1 MAPKLATLTFF
12 ESIAGIWNGFKHS
25 QFSWKKIML
34 WLLGDRSLLSLNFSE
49 SGSKKK
55 KQIKAKLPPRPDD
68 YDDYWYQDDD
78 GTWRNEYDDEGYEFA
93 DDEYDLEEAEEIAQ
107 AIKDEGQARA
117 EAERSQYAAQGDF
130 T

>member
-1 MAPKLATLTFF
+1 MEK
-12 ESIAGIWNGFKHS
+12 N
-25 QFSWKKIML
+25 ML
-34 WLLGDRSLLSLNFSE
+34 WLPGDRSLLSLNFSE

>member
-1 MAPKLATLTFF
+1 M
-12 ESIAGIWNGFKHS
+12 
-25 QFSWKKIML
+25 
-34 WLLGDRSLLSLNFSE
+34 
-49 SGSKKK
+49 
-55 KQIKAKLPPRPDD
+55 PPRPDD

-117 EAERSQYAAQGDF
+117 EAERSQYAAQGKDF
-130 T
+130 DCTKFRTVWKNEYLVIYSLRKIISSND